1 MIGDTQSPKSNP
13 ARKLWLYSAPVLAIA
28 IAYSGWI
35 MLSRWQENK
44 QLTDQ
49 AAEQA
54 RAREKLQAQQTV
66 ESLGGDRFDI
76 LSFYASPGAIRRGES
91 AQLCYGVSNAKT
103 VTLDPPIA
111 EMWPSASRCFDV
123 TPTKTTNY
131 TLTATDAQGNKKTVA
146 LELKVESK

>member
-1 MIGDTQSPKSNP
+1 MIGDSQIPKSNP
-13 ARKLWLYSAPVLAIA
+13 ARKFWLYSSPVLAVA
-28 IAYSGWI
+28 ILYSGWI

-54 RAREKLQAQQTV
+54 RAREKQEAQQTV
-66 ESLGGDRFDI
+66 DSLGGDRFDI

-103 VTLDPPIA
+103 VELDPPVA

-123 TPTKTTNY
+123 TPTKTTKY
-131 TLTATDAQGNKKTVA
+131 TLAATDAQGNKKTQT
-146 LELKVESK
+146 LELQVR